1 MTKYFAVLDHYIFSL
16 FWVSCPGTGQVKVLV
31 LENSFLLLMVTE
43 DWNME
48 EVLEEE
54 GDILFF
60 SLSVTSSVEKAG
72 MTSQN

>member
-1 MTKYFAVLDHYIFSL
+1 M
-16 FWVSCPGTGQVKVLV
+16 KVLV
-31 LENSFLLLMVTE
+31 LENSFLLVMVTE

-72 MTSQN
+72 MTSQH